1 MDGGAVAPEVP
12 WTDLSQLGTPWDLRA
27 YRWGRYRDLTAAFAL
42 LEYRFMFPFPQDTLW
57 SRLGMAAWVGVGA
70 LGDTPL
76 PDLTKPLPSVGLG
89 VRVRVQDRV
98 TVRLDFGV
106 GRESFAFYFQFLE
119 AF

>member
-1 MDGGAVAPEVP
+1 
-12 WTDLSQLGTPWDLRA
+12 
-27 YRWGRYRDLTAAFAL
+27 
-42 LEYRFMFPFPQDTLW
+42 MFPFPQDTIW

-76 PDLTKPLPSVGLG
+76 PDVTKPLPSVGLG